1 VIGDLTIGAS
11 STYAWELGASAADLV
26 TVTGELDLSAESWT
40 LKLIDA
46 GATSAEND
54 LILFTCGSLAG
65 SSLGICIIDTNEVG
79 HWVFADGGP
88 SLYNDAANN
97 RVLLAGVNAVA
108 EPSTVTLLGLALLGF
123 LVWTSRTRRGG
134 A

>member
-1 VIGDLTIGAS
+1 MSQNTIKHGGFYTFLRQTRKA
-11 STYAWELGASAADLV
+11 
-26 TVTGELDLSAESWT
+26 
-40 LKLIDA
+40 
-46 GATSAEND
+46 
-54 LILFTCGSLAG
+54 LFAFACLR
-65 SSLGICIIDTNEVG
+65 TNEVG